1 MSHQLS
7 RRQLLGSLGGL
18 LLAACRSHQS
28 LPSPA
33 PNPEA
38 SPTSAI
44 DRRRSD
50 QARRRPAGPPREF
63 PVWIEP
69 GLPASFASRAEAFT
83 VLLAEMLPSGWHSVR
98 IDVPERASVRLR
110 RTADPT
116 GALILAERSFVPVV
130 SHWNLVR
137 GISSEALGRLLN
149 GTILDWQALG
159 SPEPLAVELV
169 SLRNGGLELSGAA
182 YEASD
187 PQWCAQFL
195 MTRPGGLA
203 VVERAELEPEMRA
216 LWLDGH
222 DPLSPSADEL
232 AGAGLVERLVVEGS
246 DALQDIIQEVAAQ
259 LPQQVLEPSFT
270 IAVAG
275 DIILGRTVHRI
286 MERSGDWAAP
296 FRAVAPLLAGA
307 DLTVADLECALTSS
321 FAPPDDP
328 FTMRFMTF
336 PQAVEGLLLAGID
349 AVSLANNHSMDF
361 GAQGM
366 RDTLAI
372 LQAHGIA
379 HCGIGET
386 LAEARRPALL
396 DVAGTT
402 IALLGYDGISGAWYG
417 AGEDWPGTA
426 PLTVEYVIEDVSAA
440 AGLADIVIPFFHWG
454 IEYTLL
460 PTEEQRRIAR
470 AAIDAG
476 ATLVLGSHPHWLQ
489 GFEFYRGKPIFY
501 SLGNFVFDQEWSLET
516 KQGVILRLR
525 FSGARLLT
533 FSLEPVMIEDYHRPR
548 PAHDQE
554 RVVMLQRIRSSSLEL
569 LASASG

>member
-1 MSHQLS
+1 MP
-7 RRQLLGSLGGL
+7 
-18 LLAACRSHQS
+18 AAG
-28 LPSPA
+28 
-33 PNPEA
+33 
-38 SPTSAI
+38 
-44 DRRRSD
+44 RRRSA
-50 QARRRPAGPPREF
+50 QARRRPAGLSREL
-63 PVWIEP
+63 PIWIEP
-69 GLPASFASRAEAFT
+69 GLPASFAPRAEAFA
-83 VLLAEMLPSGWHSVR
+83 VSLAEALPLGWHSVHV
-98 IDVPERASVRLR
+98 DAPEQASVRLWR
-110 RTADPT
+110 ASGST
-116 GALILAERSFVPVV
+116 GALTLAERILVPVA

-137 GISSEALGRLLN
+137 GITSEALGGLLN
-149 GTILDWQALG
+149 GTIADWQALG
-159 SPEPLAVELV
+159 SPEPLPVELV
-169 SLRNGGLELSGAA
+169 SLRNGGRELSGAA
-182 YEASD
+182 HEASD
-187 PQWCAQFL
+187 PQSCARL
-195 MTRPGGLA
+195 LVTRPGSLA
-203 VVERAELEPEMRA
+203 LVERAELEPTMRV

-222 DPLSPSADEL
+222 DPLDLSADDL

-246 DALQDIIQEVAAQ
+246 DALQGIIQEVAAQ
-259 LPQQVLEPSFT
+259 LPRQALEPTFT

-366 RDTLAI
+366 RDTLAT
-372 LQAHGIA
+372 LEAHRIA

-386 LAEARRPALL
+386 LEAARRPALL

-402 IALLGYDGISGAWYG
+402 IALLGYDGISAAWYG

-426 PLTVEYVIEDVSAA
+426 PLAVEYVIEDVSAA

-454 IEYTLL
+454 IEYTLV

-489 GFEFYRGKPIFY
+489 GFEFYRGKPMFY
-501 SLGNFVFDQEWSLET
+501 SLGNFAFDQEWSLET
-516 KQGVILRLR
+516 KQGVILRLH

-569 LASASG
+569 LASAGG

>member
-1 MSHQLS
+1 MSHQFS
-7 RRQLLGSLGGL
+7 RRRLLGSLGGL

-28 LPSPA
+28 SPPPA
-33 PNPEA
+33 PSPEA
-38 SPTSAI
+38 SPTPAVG
-44 DRRRSD
+44 RRRSA
-50 QARRRPAGPPREF
+50 QARRGPAGPSREL

-69 GLPASFASRAEAFT
+69 GLPASFASWAEAFT
-83 VLLAEMLPSGWHSVR
+83 VSLAEALPPGWHSVR
-98 IDVPERASVRLR
+98 VDAPEQASVRVR
-110 RTADPT
+110 RARGSP
-116 GALILAERSFVPVV
+116 GALTLAERTFVPVA

-137 GISSEALGRLLN
+137 GISSEALGGLIN

-159 SPEPLAVELV
+159 SPEPLPVELV
-169 SLRNGGLELSGAA
+169 SLRSGGLQLARAA
-182 YEASD
+182 HEASD
-187 PQWCAQFL
+187 PQSCAQFL
-195 MTRPGGLA
+195 LTRPGGLA
-203 VVERAELEPEMRA
+203 VVERAELEPAMRV

-222 DPLSPSADEL
+222 DPLDLSADEL
-232 AGAGLVERLVVEGS
+232 AGAGLAERLVVEGS

-259 LPQQVLEPSFT
+259 LPQQVLEPTFT

-296 FRAVAPLLAGA
+296 FRSVAPLLAGA

-328 FTMRFMTF
+328 YTMRFMTL

-366 RDTLAI
+366 RDTLAT

-402 IALLGYDGISGAWYG
+402 IALLGYDGISAAWYG

-426 PLTVEYVIEDVSAA
+426 PLDPELIAADVVAA
-440 AGLADIVIPFFHWG
+440 AGLADVVIPFFHWG

-460 PTEEQRRIAR
+460 PTEEQRQIAR

-501 SLGNFVFDQEWSLET
+501 SLGNFVFDQEWSPET

-548 PAHDQE
+548 PADDLE

-569 LASASG
+569 LASADG